1 MAATIVQKADRLQNE
16 YNVLYS
22 VHREG
27 LHNVPLTSILLV
39 TALKVKKG
47 EEIYLVTEGEQA
59 EEASKEMKQF
69 LEGDFN
75 ISQSE
80 LNQVDNLLQD
90 NVITAENVYSNIE
103 SGLLVVDNQH
113 TIIIYNTEAEHLFG
127 IPAREVLGR
136 KVTEVFP
143 DSRLPEVVDTKEPI
157 LGYTREIGK
166 STIVVNTTPIIE
178 NDEIKGA
185 ISTFEDVSRLV
196 QISWECE
203 EVKEIKERYLQIFRS
218 RTGRDLCV

>member
-1 MAATIVQKADRLQNE
+1 MSKTQRIEEKVTIHYEKGIHVRVAATIVQKADRLQNE

-80 LNQVDNLLQD
+80 LNKVDNLLQD

-143 DSRLPEVVDTKEPI
+143 DSRLP
-157 LGYTREIGK
+157 G
-166 STIVVNTTPIIE
+166 S
-178 NDEIKGA
+178 
-185 ISTFEDVSRLV
+185 
-196 QISWECE
+196 
-203 EVKEIKERYLQIFRS
+203 
-218 RTGRDLCV
+218 

>member
-1 MAATIVQKADRLQNE
+1 MAATIVQKADRLQNQ

-166 STIVVNTTPIIE
+166 STIVVNTTPSIE

-196 QISWECE
+196 QICLLYTSPSPRD
-203 EVKEIKERYLQIFRS
+203 ISGS
-218 RTGRDLCV
+218 RMPSSA

>member
-1 MAATIVQKADRLQNE
+1 M
-16 YNVLYS
+16 
-22 VHREG
+22 
-27 LHNVPLTSILLV
+27 
-39 TALKVKKG
+39 
-47 EEIYLVTEGEQA
+47 
-59 EEASKEMKQF
+59 
-69 LEGDFN
+69 
-75 ISQSE
+75 
-80 LNQVDNLLQD
+80 
-90 NVITAENVYSNIE
+90 
-103 SGLLVVDNQH
+103 
-113 TIIIYNTEAEHLFG
+113 
-127 IPAREVLGR
+127 
-136 KVTEVFP
+136 TEVFP

-203 EVKEIKERYLQIFRS
+203 EVKELKERISSDIRS

>member
-1 MAATIVQKADRLQNE
+1 MSKTQRIEEKVTIYYEKGLHVRVAATIVQKADRLQNE

-80 LNQVDNLLQD
+80 LNQVDNLLQ
-90 NVITAENVYSNIE
+90 VSHHGRKVYSNIE
-103 SGLLVVDNQH
+103 SGLFSRRQ
-113 TIIIYNTEAEHLFG
+113 
-127 IPAREVLGR
+127 PAH
-136 KVTEVFP
+136 
-143 DSRLPEVVDTKEPI
+143 DH
-157 LGYTREIGK
+157 
-166 STIVVNTTPIIE
+166 
-178 NDEIKGA
+178 
-185 ISTFEDVSRLV
+185 
-196 QISWECE
+196 
-203 EVKEIKERYLQIFRS
+203 YL
-218 RTGRDLCV
+218 